1 MGAHVHGAV
10 EAVNGH
16 RLRAFVA
23 LMPDP
28 ASRDALHAL
37 PVTRGARRTP
47 AAQLHVTLAFIG
59 AIERERC
66 DALAARLPALAAAH
80 SLPLLPV
87 ERIAWWPSLPRA
99 RLIVAELAADPA
111 CAALNAGLSAVL
123 AELGVPAD
131 RRPFRPHVTLAR
143 LPRDAVGQPAHGGA
157 PGRSVALRF
166 DALTLFESRLSHDGV
181 SHRPIVSAP
190 IVPAGQKGS

>member
-1 MGAHVHGAV
+1 M
-10 EAVNGH
+10 NGD

-23 LMPDP
+23 LMPDA

-37 PVTRGARRTP
+37 PVTRGARRTQS
-47 AAQLHVTLAFIG
+47 AQLHMTLAFIG
-59 AIERERC
+59 AIERDRC
-66 DALAARLPALAAAH
+66 EALAAHLPALAAAH
-80 SLPLLPV
+80 ALPLLPV

-111 CAALNAGLSAVL
+111 CLALNAGLVAL
-123 AELGVPAD
+123 LGELGVPAD

-157 PGRSVALRF
+157 PGRAVAVRVE
-166 DALTLFESRLSHDGV
+166 ALTLFESRLSHEGV
-181 SHRPIVSAP
+181 SHRPVASVQIAWADGEADGLAP
-190 IVPAGQKGS
+190 Q

>member
-1 MGAHVHGAV
+1 M
-10 EAVNGH
+10 NGD

-23 LMPDP
+23 LMPDA

-37 PVTRGARRTP
+37 PVTRGARRTQS
-47 AAQLHVTLAFIG
+47 AQLHMTLAFIG
-59 AIERERC
+59 AIERDRC
-66 DALAARLPALAAAH
+66 EALAAHLPALAAAH
-80 SLPLLPV
+80 ALPLLPV

-111 CAALNAGLSAVL
+111 CLALYAGLVAL
-123 AELGVPAD
+123 LGEFGVPAD

-157 PGRSVALRF
+157 PGRAVAVRVE
-166 DALTLFESRLSHDGV
+166 ALTLFESRLSHEGV
-181 SHRPIVSAP
+181 SHRPVVSAP
-190 IVPAGQKGS
+190 IAWAEGEADGLAPQ